1 MIVLLIG
8 HGRMGKLIE
17 NGLNENPDHRV
28 AAVVD
33 IDNAEQLD
41 SMGKI
46 ADLIIDFS
54 HPDMMNRL
62 ISYAERTKTPLVSGT
77 TGLSEDQMKRLKALG
92 ETVPVL
98 VSSNFS
104 YGVAVFRHVLAQI
117 SPIFDGCDVE
127 LTETH
132 HNKKIDAPSGTAK
145 LLLSAIDPENRF
157 EKIYGREGCCGARSK
172 KEIGVH
178 AIRGGTVAGEHTV
191 GFYGTDEIFELTHKA
206 GSRQI
211 FADGAIH
218 AAETLL
224 TFEPGFYSMEE
235 ILFPA

>member
-117 SPIFDGCDVE
+117 SPI
-127 LTETH
+127 LT
-132 HNKKIDAPSGTAK
+132 
-145 LLLSAIDPENRF
+145 
-157 EKIYGREGCCGARSK
+157 
-172 KEIGVH
+172 
-178 AIRGGTVAGEHTV
+178 AG
-191 GFYGTDEIFELTHKA
+191 
-206 GSRQI
+206 
-211 FADGAIH
+211 
-218 AAETLL
+218 
-224 TFEPGFYSMEE
+224 MWN
-235 ILFPA
+235 